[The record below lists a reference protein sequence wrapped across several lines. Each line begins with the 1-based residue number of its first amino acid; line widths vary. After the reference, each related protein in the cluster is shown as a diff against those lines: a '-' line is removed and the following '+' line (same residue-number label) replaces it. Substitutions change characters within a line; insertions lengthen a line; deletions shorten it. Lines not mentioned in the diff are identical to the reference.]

1 MNKLNKLILSPIYL
15 PIFSVS
21 GLLKIVDDKVKL
33 NKDSSISID
42 ESDYMQL
49 IRMYVPYYNKL
60 GDRGRDRRPTNY
72 SSSKYNK
79 VGIVEVSDLDS
90 NYLLSQNDQFQFI
103 KTHCG
108 QPNNENVYN
117 GYGV

>member
-1 MNKLNKLILSPIYL
+1 M
-15 PIFSVS
+15 
-21 GLLKIVDDKVKL
+21 
-33 NKDSSISID
+33 
-42 ESDYMQL
+42 
-49 IRMYVPYYNKL
+49 
-60 GDRGRDRRPTNY
+60 
-72 SSSKYNK
+72 
-79 VGIVEVSDLDS
+79 EVSDLDS

>member
-1 MNKLNKLILSPIYL
+1 MNKLNKLILSPIYFT

-49 IRMYVPYYNKL
+49 IRMYVP
-60 GDRGRDRRPTNY
+60 
-72 SSSKYNK
+72 
-79 VGIVEVSDLDS
+79 
-90 NYLLSQNDQFQFI
+90 
-103 KTHCG
+103 
-108 QPNNENVYN
+108 
-117 GYGV
+117 

>member
-15 PIFSVS
+15 PFFLFL

-49 IRMYVPYYNKL
+49 IRMYVPYYNL
-60 GDRGRDRRPTNY
+60 N
-72 SSSKYNK
+72 
-79 VGIVEVSDLDS
+79 
-90 NYLLSQNDQFQFI
+90 
-103 KTHCG
+103 
-108 QPNNENVYN
+108 
-117 GYGV
+117 

>member
-1 MNKLNKLILSPIYL
+1 MVETEDLLITRL
-15 PIFSVS
+15 
-21 GLLKIVDDKVKL
+21 
-33 NKDSSISID
+33 
-42 ESDYMQL
+42 
-49 IRMYVPYYNKL
+49 
-60 GDRGRDRRPTNY
+60 
-72 SSSKYNK
+72 SKYNK

-108 QPNNENVYN
+108 QHNNENVYN

>member
-1 MNKLNKLILSPIYL
+1 MVETEDLLITHL
-15 PIFSVS
+15 
-21 GLLKIVDDKVKL
+21 
-33 NKDSSISID
+33 
-42 ESDYMQL
+42 
-49 IRMYVPYYNKL
+49 
-60 GDRGRDRRPTNY
+60 
-72 SSSKYNK
+72 SKYNK

-108 QPNNENVYN
+108 QHNNENVYN